1 MELLENLENTP
12 WQPLTNTRKY
22 GILVLD
28 TEREE
33 TWKLGKA
40 GKIDKA
46 GTSRKGKRY
55 GQNFVWGF

>member
-12 WQPLTNTRKY
+12 LTSTRKY

-33 TWKLGKA
+33 IWKLGKA
-40 GKIDKA
+40 GKIDKI

-55 GQNFVWGF
+55 GQNFV